1 MKPEAKE
8 EKKVKPKKETKPKKD
23 SKPIKTITKRTQEGI
38 PEETHPKKSGRPKK
52 NEGDEVEITN
62 TSLSTE
68 KTQSYWKKQS
78 PNEIRAQLVLRGVP
92 RSKTGFMK
100 KTELLATIKEMVKNN
115 NW

>member
-1 MKPEAKE
+1 MNQLKQLLREH
-8 EKKVKPKKETKPKKD
+8 KKEYQKKHTLK
-23 SKPIKTITKRTQEGI
+23 SQEDQ
-38 PEETHPKKSGRPKK
+38 RK